1 MDSAAAALPYIDEHS
16 TLVDAGAQAT
26 WNALLKVVER
36 WVAGAHAR
44 QLARL
49 LGCAD
54 TEAGGPRPLDVG
66 STGPGFR
73 VDRMAERRELA
84 LAGSHR
90 FSDYILVLRLDDLGP
105 DGTRL
110 RAESRAAFPGL
121 RGQAYK
127 TLVIRTRG
135 HVLATRWLLGG
146 VKRRAERSDRQR

>member
-1 MDSAAAALPYIDEHS
+1 MDSGAAALPHIDEHS
-16 TLVDAGAQAT
+16 ALVDADAQAT
-26 WNALLKVVER
+26 WEALLRVVER
-36 WVAGAHAR
+36 SVSAGPVP

-49 LGCAD
+49 LGCAPA
-54 TEAGGPRPLDVG
+54 EAGGPRPLDVG

-90 FSDYILVLRLDDLGP
+90 FSRYSLILRLDDLGP
-105 DGTRL
+105 DATRL

-135 HVLATRWLLGG
+135 HVLATRRLLGA
-146 VKRRAERSDRQR
+146 VRRSAERPDA